1 MLTHMWGS
9 CQALVRTGRL
19 VPGPGDWTFQAHH
32 TNQACQKSGTISPES
47 KCRITG
53 TNESGVGNLREC
65 EVPEGKVTSMKI
77 AVIGASGQI
86 GAFIRDEALA
96 RGHQVTAIMRHPEKI
111 PVQDPR
117 LHVVKAD
124 ILKDKV
130 DELVKGHDAVISAYN
145 PGWKNP
151 DMYNQQIEGY
161 KRIISGV
168 KESGIKRLLVVGG
181 AGSLEVAPGV
191 QVLDTASFSEQV
203 KKGVLATREVLYML
217 KEEKELEW
225 TFLSPPTSIAP
236 GERTGHYRV
245 GKDQLLKN
253 KEGESKISTP
263 DYAVAMLDEL
273 ENRQHIRERFT
284 AAY

>member
-1 MLTHMWGS
+1 
-9 CQALVRTGRL
+9 
-19 VPGPGDWTFQAHH
+19 
-32 TNQACQKSGTISPES
+32 
-47 KCRITG
+47 
-53 TNESGVGNLREC
+53 
-65 EVPEGKVTSMKI
+65 MKI

-96 RGHQVTAIMRHPEKI
+96 RGHQVTAIVRHPEKI
-111 PVQDPR
+111 PVQNPR
-117 LHVVKAD
+117 LHVVEAD

-151 DMYNQQIEGY
+151 DMYNEQIEGY

-191 QVLDTASFSEQV
+191 QVLDTTSFSEQV

-217 KEEKELEW
+217 REEKELEW
-225 TFLSPPTSIAP
+225 TFLSPPTSIKP
-236 GERTGHYRV
+236 GERAGHYRV

-284 AAY
+284 VAY

>member
-1 MLTHMWGS
+1 
-9 CQALVRTGRL
+9 
-19 VPGPGDWTFQAHH
+19 
-32 TNQACQKSGTISPES
+32 
-47 KCRITG
+47 
-53 TNESGVGNLREC
+53 
-65 EVPEGKVTSMKI
+65 MKI

-96 RGHQVTAIMRHPEKI
+96 RGHQVTAIVRHPEKI
-111 PVQDPR
+111 PVQNPR
-117 LHVVKAD
+117 LHVVEAD

-151 DMYNQQIEGY
+151 DMYNEQIEGY

-191 QVLDTASFSEQV
+191 QVLDTTSFSEQV

-217 KEEKELEW
+217 REEKELEW
-225 TFLSPPTSIAP
+225 TFLSPPTSIKP
-236 GERTGHYRV
+236 GERTGHYSV

-284 AAY
+284 VAY

>member
-1 MLTHMWGS
+1 
-9 CQALVRTGRL
+9 
-19 VPGPGDWTFQAHH
+19 
-32 TNQACQKSGTISPES
+32 
-47 KCRITG
+47 
-53 TNESGVGNLREC
+53 
-65 EVPEGKVTSMKI
+65 MKI

-96 RGHQVTAIMRHPEKI
+96 RGHQVTAIVRHPEKI
-111 PVQDPR
+111 PVQNPR
-117 LHVVKAD
+117 LHVVEAD
-124 ILKDKV
+124 ILEDKV

-151 DMYNQQIEGY
+151 DMYNEQIEGY

-191 QVLDTASFSEQV
+191 QVLDTTSFSEQV

-217 KEEKELEW
+217 REEKELEW
-225 TFLSPPTSIAP
+225 TFLSPPTSIKP

-284 AAY
+284 VAY